1 MKKVVKTL
9 CILLGL
15 VLATLSRPAWAVGQS
30 AYIAGSD
37 TFSGTIDLT
46 LSISGSASMGGACG
60 GVCGLTGSLSYDGS
74 KIELMS
80 ASGLQ
85 GFDFTQG
92 ATLVLYRSTGAS
104 DGGVLSLRFRNK
116 GLSSG
121 EATTVS
127 VAGINIT
134 NGDQEIGIGSASK
147 TIQYV
152 QPQQQSQSNNSS
164 DNASSRRASSG
175 NTNSSK
181 DDKTDDKDSDKNED
195 DEEPSD
201 DISQKSSNAYL
212 KQLTINVDG
221 LEFDKDILVY
231 DIVVDKNTNEIVIGA
246 ETEDAKATIDGTG
259 EYKLAFGLNE
269 YKITV
274 KAEDGS
280 EKEYI
285 IKVYRDGA
293 NEVITE
299 YENTING
306 LNATVIILSVVLA
319 IGMVVAI
326 VILVKQKIT
335 KNKNLAEAKLESVY
349 PEAHQEAPNPL
360 PETNNDNQQ
369 HPYA

>member
-1 MKKVVKTL
+1 MKFIRAL
-9 CILLGL
+9 CVALGL
-15 VLATLSRPAWAVGQS
+15 LLAAFSSPAWAVGQS

-60 GVCGLTGSLSYDGS
+60 GICGLTGALSYDGS
-74 KIELMS
+74 KIELMA

-92 ATLVLYRSTGAS
+92 TTLVLYKSSGAS

-121 EATTVS
+121 ESTTVS
-127 VAGINIT
+127 VTGINIT
-134 NGDQEIGIGSASK
+134 NGDQEIGIGSVSK
-147 TIQYV
+147 TIQYI
-152 QPQQQSQSNNSS
+152 QPQQQSQPNNSPNNTS
-164 DNASSRRASSG
+164 PRGTSSG

-181 DDKTDDKDSDKNED
+181 DDKANDKDSDKNED
-195 DEEPSD
+195 NEESSGNA
-201 DISQKSSNAYL
+201 SQKSSNAYL

-221 LEFDKDILVY
+221 LEFDKDILIY
-231 DIVVDKNTNEIVIGA
+231 DVVVDKNTNEITIGA
-246 ETEDAKATIDGTG
+246 ETEDANAAIDGTG
-259 EYKLAFGLNE
+259 EYQLSFGLNE

-293 NEVITE
+293 NEVIAK
-299 YENTING
+299 YENAING
-306 LNATVIILSVVLA
+306 LNIAVIILSIILIIGVVSL
-319 IGMVVAI
+319 V
-326 VILVKQKIT
+326 VILIKRKISRC
-335 KNKNLAEAKLESVY
+335 K
-349 PEAHQEAPNPL
+349 
-360 PETNNDNQQ
+360 NQQ
-369 HPYA
+369 IIV